1 VFADNATGYLDQVF
15 APTVQRGIHFSSTHG
30 NHDNAVRAPANP
42 HTRNAMYLT
51 CVQNNINHL
60 EEIEYEQKHYSNLS
74 YTRSDVGPKPYG
86 PGNYCMHLPRLVK
99 DATLI
104 P

>member
-1 VFADNATGYLDQVF
+1 MITRCVRQR
-15 APTVQRGIHFSSTHG
+15 TVIR
-30 NHDNAVRAPANP
+30 
-42 HTRNAMYLT
+42 AMYLT

-86 PGNYCMHLPRLVK
+86 PGNYCTHLPRLGK